1 MFVGMM
7 NTTTAQRPQ
16 NTIHDIKILVSNILL
31 YVLCIYFAFYVVR
44 VLNNPFI
51 LLYIIIYSTLSKLY
65 KQNKTHPIQQIT
77 TTTTNP
83 DYTGNQQ

>member
-51 LLYIIIYSTLSKLY
+51 NIFYSI
-65 KQNKTHPIQQIT
+65 KTIQTKPNTPNIT
-77 TTTTNP
+77 NHNN
-83 DYTGNQQ
+83 DNTGNQQ